1 MAAAARGNKDEPRL
15 LGLLFASSGEADMTL
30 GTEVQVSGSGDTPTA
45 ETPPGSIAGH
55 GGMRQFSG
63 LADGGDDEAGGRRR
77 SREEAVREALGRDD
91 GLLMRALARDRAGGA
106 VGREGAGAAD
116 RGAGARGEGGK
127 EGMTLGCL
135 ALRLPGAED
144 PEPKAGER
152 RRSVEVCSPPPRAP
166 RAGGGRGRFLEGELG
181 DPEPD
186 GDSNSSDGEFDRAP
200 DSGLV
205 LSRPNAK
212 AGGGGVW
219 ALFGGPAGRE
229 GAAGVGRED
238 EKDDGKSAKL
248 FYSPPA
254 GPREAKSKPAQRRRR
269 AARPAAP
276 KGPIAIP
283 APVAIA
289 GPRCISGPTASPG
302 PNPTSDADARPG
314 PVAVPGSIPRLGPLG
329 SPSAIPTPAASP
341 GGIPTS
347 SPGCGPWDSS
357 GSNPVADVG
366 SSHRPGRSAGHG
378 ATPGGRDS
386 RRVGPGRMQGL
397 AEDCAGHG
405 ASPSGRGNHGAV
417 AGRRQPPGDDVA
429 SPGPSPGHSGGHA
442 VPGDWCAVHGAS
454 PRRSCGQGA
463 SPSARTSPR
472 EGEGGQS
479 GSGASGGGMGMPGGG
494 QERGVQVAGCGVAHS
509 TGAFE
514 HGPREGLCPPGADG
528 GVAGSAEGG
537 VYVVVNGRGESGMDG
552 GIGEDEEAAGSAPLG
567 PGSRT
572 WGAELG
578 RVAVGTAAVAW
589 EAAPSSGGKVDGGL
603 HDAEYDPIKKTSS
616 RTGSP
621 SHRPEPPPLSNN
633 PFRRAGLIPPDPGPL
648 PRADALDSPDCLDD
662 PVMLTPRDTV
672 HHAAIMNRLS
682 TSTPTPSVASSAEN
696 NPIGRE
702 PDRYANPLG
711 ASPLRIAAGLEEDWT
726 PMSDPIMAVRGRG
739 DAAVAP
745 IAWPQ
750 AAGDAI
756 EDPGTDPNRNSAGM
770 IDEDGGIN
778 RRHALSTFRADVVVP
793 ETRSSWDSGG
803 AWDPP
808 RDAES
813 ASGSR
818 HAVYSFAFVA
828 APGVPTQEAAL
839 RDSST
844 PIGGRDREAVI
855 DGGGEGEDAGPGGGE
870 GSPSP
875 EGGVA
880 WGPAGRPAEEAAA
893 SGPADTPNLS
903 MCERRLLVPGSP
915 SWESDDRPEYHP
927 SAAPIGLYGGANRG
941 RASFGVPG
949 DRRDSVN
956 RRARH
961 RRTSCELETN
971 PNLKMKECVGL
982 LEQRR
987 ASGAVS
993 RAVGGVRQRSLR
1005 ALRRLCW
1012 RA

>member
-289 GPRCISGPTASPG
+289 
-302 PNPTSDADARPG
+302 
-314 PVAVPGSIPRLGPLG
+314 
-329 SPSAIPTPAASP
+329 
-341 GGIPTS
+341 
-347 SPGCGPWDSS
+347 
-357 GSNPVADVG
+357 
-366 SSHRPGRSAGHG
+366 
-378 ATPGGRDS
+378 
-386 RRVGPGRMQGL
+386 
-397 AEDCAGHG
+397 
-405 ASPSGRGNHGAV
+405 
-417 AGRRQPPGDDVA
+417 
-429 SPGPSPGHSGGHA
+429 
-442 VPGDWCAVHGAS
+442 
-454 PRRSCGQGA
+454 
-463 SPSARTSPR
+463 
-472 EGEGGQS
+472 
-479 GSGASGGGMGMPGGG
+479 
-494 QERGVQVAGCGVAHS
+494 
-509 TGAFE
+509 
-514 HGPREGLCPPGADG
+514 GPREGLCPPGADG